1 MAECNTTTYKKQK
14 RRESRTYTRQ
24 ATFVSDYIKSKY
36 LHIYE
41 EAAQEYNYLNQLYPC
56 KPDLRRTVEY
66 RSWKNNLARQ
76 QSLPPSKIPRQKYY
90 KYSHAP
96 HGNIPVSSEVDPT
109 DSLII
114 LPDAENQNP
123 VPESPRPE
131 PEKIMQ
137 LRIPL
142 MTPSQTAPE
151 PQQTHT
157 ESVEAPTE
165 PVEIITEEVI
175 QTPTESVEAPTEPVE
190 IITEE
195 VIQEVSDTLYPSL
208 TDELAPEIVDNIIAE
223 LRGDPE
229 LKDIIVEMEQQLEL
243 EEVGLEIDIP
253 DLPDP
258 LEDELE
264 NLLW

>member
-1 MAECNTTTYKKQK
+1 MQH
-14 RRESRTYTRQ
+14 
-24 ATFVSDYIKSKY
+24 DYIQETKKKRVQNLY
-36 LHIYE
+36 PPGNFCQRLYKIQIFTHIRRGGPGIQLPQSIIPLQTRPTSNRRVQE
-41 EAAQEYNYLNQLYPC
+41 LEKQPREAAII
-56 KPDLRRTVEY
+56 T
-66 RSWKNNLARQ
+66 
-76 QSLPPSKIPRQKYY
+76 PSKIPRQKYY

-157 ESVEAPTE
+157 ESVEAPTK

>member
-1 MAECNTTTYKKQK
+1 MSTSFLFRGKMAENNTTIYKKQK
-14 RRESRTYTRQ
+14 RRESRTHTRQ
-24 ATFVSDYIKSKY
+24 AIFVSDYIKSKY

-56 KPDLRRTVEY
+56 KPDLRRAVEY
-66 RSWKNNLARQ
+66 RLWKNNLARQ
-76 QSLPPSKIPRQKYY
+76 QSLPPSKIPRQKHY

-96 HGNIPVSSEVDPT
+96 YTNIPISSEVDPT

-114 LPDAENQNP
+114 LPNAENQNP

-151 PQQTHT
+151 PQQT
-157 ESVEAPTE
+157 
-165 PVEIITEEVI
+165 
-175 QTPTESVEAPTEPVE
+175 PTESVEAPAEPVE

-208 TDELAPEIVDNIIAE
+208 MDELAPEIVDNIIAE
-223 LRGDPE
+223 LRQDSD
-229 LKDIIVEMEQQLEL
+229 LKDIIVEMEQQIEL
-243 EEVGLEIDIP
+243 EEVGLDIDIP
-253 DLPDP
+253 DLSNP

>member
-151 PQQTHT
+151 PQQT
-157 ESVEAPTE
+157 
-165 PVEIITEEVI
+165 
-175 QTPTESVEAPTEPVE
+175 PTESVEAPTEPVE

-223 LRGDPE
+223 LREDPE

-253 DLPDP
+253 DLPNP

>member
-1 MAECNTTTYKKQK
+1 MAEKDIILYKKQK
-14 RRESRTYTRQ
+14 RRELRTNTRE
-24 ATFVSDYIKSKY
+24 AIFVSDYIKSKY

-56 KPDLRRTVEY
+56 KPDLRRAVEY
-66 RSWKNNLARQ
+66 RLWKNNLARER
-76 QSLPPSKIPRQKYY
+76 SLPVSKIPRQKHRQYM
-90 KYSHAP
+90 HTP
-96 HGNIPVSSEVDPT
+96 HRNIPVSLHVDPT
-109 DSLII
+109 DSLIV

-123 VPESPRPE
+123 VPESPRSE

-142 MTPSQTAPE
+142 MTPSQTAPK
-151 PQQTHT
+151 PQ
-157 ESVEAPTE
+157 
-165 PVEIITEEVI
+165 
-175 QTPTESVEAPTEPVE
+175 QTPTESVEAPTEAVETLE

-195 VIQEVSDTLYPSL
+195 VIQEASDTLHPSL
-208 TDELAPEIVDNIIAE
+208 LDEISPEIVDKIIAE
-223 LRGDPE
+223 LREDPE
-229 LKDIIVEMEQQLEL
+229 LKDVMVGMEQQIET
-243 EEVGLEIDIP
+243 EEVGLDIDIP